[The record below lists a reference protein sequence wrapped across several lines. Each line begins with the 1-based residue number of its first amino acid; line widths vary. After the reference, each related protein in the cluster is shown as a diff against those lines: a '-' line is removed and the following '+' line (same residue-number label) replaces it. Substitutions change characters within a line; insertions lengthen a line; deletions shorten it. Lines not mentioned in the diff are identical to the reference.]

1 MWNVTKDVCETEE
14 AGTRETNE
22 KSCRKGYEE
31 EGKVES
37 GGAIGAVRV
46 SEQGFQFKKKRETS
60 MGREL

>member
-31 EGKVES
+31 EGKRRCNRS
-37 GGAIGAVRV
+37 RA
-46 SEQGFQFKKKRETS
+46 SKRAGIPIQKEARDVNGEGTVI
-60 MGREL
+60 